1 MRSGSRAR
9 RGASISSLALPP
21 ATATAT
27 TSLAPGAAPT
37 SGRRPDEGGSTLIEL
52 VSALA
57 FALFLLGAAISGVA
71 SHQAQRRAHGERI
84 LAMSACRNTL
94 ERLRS
99 VAIDDLE
106 SYDGQ
111 GFDVPGRNG
120 EAGGLPPLP
129 GDADGLAGDI
139 DVTRHPT
146 LWTATNK
153 LYVVTT
159 TVRWLGATRGG
170 NFAMET
176 LMGERR

>member
-1 MRSGSRAR
+1 M
-9 RGASISSLALPP
+9 
-21 ATATAT
+21 
-27 TSLAPGAAPT
+27 
-37 SGRRPDEGGSTLIEL
+37 
-52 VSALA
+52 SALA
-57 FALFLLGAAISGVA
+57 FALFLLGAAMSGVA

-84 LAMSACRNTL
+84 LAMSACRNAL

-106 SYDGQ
+106 SYHGQ

-129 GDADGLAGDI
+129 GDADGLAGQI
-139 DVTRHPT
+139 DVSRHPT

-159 TVRWLGATRGG
+159 SVRWLGATRGG
-170 NFAMET
+170 TFAMET